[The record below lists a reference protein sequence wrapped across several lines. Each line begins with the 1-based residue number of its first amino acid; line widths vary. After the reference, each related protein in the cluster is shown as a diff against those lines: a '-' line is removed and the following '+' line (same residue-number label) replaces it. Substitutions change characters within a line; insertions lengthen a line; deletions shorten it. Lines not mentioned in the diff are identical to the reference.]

1 MSERGI
7 RPGRLAKLAADH
19 PLTFFFTLAYA
30 FAWSFFLPMV
40 ASRALTPRLI
50 VAGAFG
56 PTVAA
61 IVTHRLATGSY
72 RAFRFLSTW
81 PRVIFG
87 AGIGCVLVIV
97 AYVVLPGL
105 IAADPRRLHWGVLV
119 SFVYNAS
126 TLLGGPLGEE
136 PGWRG
141 YALPRLEE
149 RFGPVRASL
158 LMALLW
164 SGWHL
169 PLFLVPGWTSAP
181 LWTYMLLLIGVS
193 AIMTTA
199 VNVARFSVIAAI
211 ATHAAFNTVSRFLAG
226 LFGDVEPRVQIPFV
240 TLMALSG
247 LAVGAVLTVVTRGG
261 LAYHPGREARAI
273 QARPRDPVPPFTSGS

>member
-1 MSERGI
+1 MSARGL

-19 PLTFFFTLAYA
+19 PLIFFFTLAYA

-40 ASRALTPRLI
+40 VSRVLAPHLI

-105 IAADPRRLHWGVLV
+105 IAADPRRLHWGVFV

-149 RFGPVRASL
+149 RFGPVQAS
-158 LMALLW
+158 LLW

-181 LWTYMLLLIGVS
+181 LWTYVLLLTGVS
-193 AIMTTA
+193 TIMTTA
-199 VNVARFSVIAAI
+199 VNVARFSVVTAV

-226 LFGDVEPRVQIPFV
+226 LFGDAEPQVQIPFV

-247 LAVGAVLTVVTRGG
+247 LAVGAVLTVVTRGR
-261 LAYHPGREARAI
+261 LAYHPERDARGI
-273 QARPRDPVPPFTSGS
+273 QAGPRDPIPPFASGS

>member
-1 MSERGI
+1 MNERGSW
-7 RPGRLAKLAADH
+7 PGRLAKLAADH

-40 ASRALTPRLI
+40 LSGALTPRLI
-50 VAGAFG
+50 VAGTFG

-72 RAFRFLSTW
+72 RAFRCLSTW

-87 AGIGCVLVIV
+87 GGIGCVLVVV
-97 AYVVLPGL
+97 AYVALPGF

-141 YALPRLEE
+141 YAVPRLEE

-158 LMALLW
+158 LVALLW
-164 SGWHL
+164 TGWHL

-181 LWTYMLLLIGVS
+181 LWTYVLLLISVS
-193 AIMTTA
+193 TIMTTA
-199 VNVARFSVIAAI
+199 VNVARFRVVAAI
-211 ATHAAFNTVSRFLAG
+211 ATHATFNTVSRFLAG
-226 LFGDVEPRVQIPFV
+226 LFGDVEPRVQMPFV
-240 TLMALSG
+240 TLIALSG
-247 LAVGAVLTVVTRGG
+247 LAVGLVLTVVTRGR
-261 LAYHPGREARAI
+261 LAYHPGVDTRAI
-273 QARPRDPVPPFTSGS
+273 QSRPLPVPPFTSGS